1 MYEKNKLKIYS
12 SKLASV
18 DRCILGEGPVWDAE
32 RQRVLWIDI
41 ERGEVHE
48 GTLHDDFVVRNKTQ
62 LFDEKVGAVVS
73 SQDGSLLVAGE
84 RNLIVISPTDQ
95 RSSGPRF
102 NLPEVMSR
110 SNDGAV
116 DPVGRFIVGTLA
128 TGDEQGQEKLF
139 RIEDD
144 GQSTVIDSDL
154 GLSNGIAWS
163 TNGSRMYNVDS
174 LSGIIWTRDYDASTG
189 AVGERSEL
197 FRVTDGL
204 PDGLCV
210 DAEDNLWIAIWGA
223 GEVRSYS
230 IAGQQLATVKVE
242 APHTTSVAFVGPN
255 LDLLLITT
263 AEVDLTAEQRIRF
276 PDSGLLFIANVN
288 VIGVPT
294 TPWNQVWELCS

>member
-1 MYEKNKLKIYS
+1 LCEKNKLKIYS

-18 DRCILGEGPVWDAE
+18 DSCILGEGPVWDAE

-48 GTLHDDFVVRNKTQ
+48 GTLNDDFVVRNKTHV
-62 LFDEKVGAVVS
+62 FNEKVGAVAS

-95 RSSGPRF
+95 RSLGPRF

-139 RIEDD
+139 RIEND

-197 FRVTDGL
+197 FRITDGL

-210 DAEDNLWIAIWGA
+210 DAEDNLWIAIWGG

-263 AEVDLTAEQRIRF
+263 AEVDLTAEQLIRF
-276 PDSGLLFIANVN
+276 PDSGRLFIANVN
-288 VIGVPT
+288 VVGVPT
-294 TPWNQVWELCS
+294 TPWNQAWELC